1 MLLRRKGCGKA
12 FFSYTFRDDVQIL
25 MLFFFFLPVEDDEG
39 QNVNFTIINIMILI
53 ITIIHFYSVF
63 HLRDVW

>member
-1 MLLRRKGCGKA
+1 MEKPFF

-25 MLFFFFLPVEDDEG
+25 MLFFLPAKDDEG

-53 ITIIHFYSVF
+53 ITIIHFYSVL

>member
-1 MLLRRKGCGKA
+1 MLLRRKRCGKA

-25 MLFFFFLPVEDDEG
+25 TLFFFLPAKDDEG

-53 ITIIHFYSVF
+53 ITIIHFYSVL